1 VASVYL
7 LTTWLIFQ
15 IISVISPTLNLP
27 MMSGTI
33 ATIILFLGFPIA
45 CVITWAFELTP
56 EGVKFT
62 KNVEGNLSIRQDKS
76 LIRR

>member
-1 VASVYL
+1 
-7 LTTWLIFQ
+7 
-15 IISVISPTLNLP
+15 
-27 MMSGTI
+27 MSGTI